1 MHAPIH
7 FQETRRARRVLLV
20 GLGTLLM
27 VACADELPLEPDAK
41 SIPPK
46 AAIPRVATLAAPA
59 NDDFENAAV
68 IGTLPYSDTI
78 STIAPRA
85 FRSTAENFAIRARLM
100 LLLRAWSVTR
110 AWARRESAHELG

>member
-27 VACADELPLEPDAK
+27 AACADELPPEPDAK

-46 AAIPRVATLAAPA
+46 AAVPGVFAPA
-59 NDDFENAAV
+59 RTVLLRGHAGILRGDRHGCGRWARV
-68 IGTLPYSDTI
+68 
-78 STIAPRA
+78 PRA
-85 FRSTAENFAIRARLM
+85 
-100 LLLRAWSVTR
+100 
-110 AWARRESAHELG
+110 

>member
-41 SIPPK
+41 SISSPSPWPPRCFPPSV
-46 AAIPRVATLAAPA
+46 PR
-59 NDDFENAAV
+59 
-68 IGTLPYSDTI
+68 GW
-78 STIAPRA
+78 
-85 FRSTAENFAIRARLM
+85 IR
-100 LLLRAWSVTR
+100 
-110 AWARRESAHELG
+110 